1 MNKHEL
7 VEMMTSD
14 IPTFAGQLTTLLVQ
28 HQLDTYSSIPREILL
43 TMANAALTAF
53 IQDMLTDPAHYFND
67 YWSSVAPQRAEA
79 GAKIDDIFT
88 AIFVSVEMLNDFVAQ
103 HCSDN
108 QQLYSWWLRRGY
120 EISHQSMLAISQL
133 FAAARERIINT
144 QNARLRELYTPIIPL
159 YNGILASPLVGAIDA
174 YRAGQVM
181 ESLLTGIS
189 QQQADV
195 VIIDITGVPMVDT
208 DVANYLLM
216 ATRAARL
223 LGANI
228 ILVGISAEIAQ
239 TIVQLGA
246 DLSGIT
252 TRANL
257 QAGIEYALAMRGLEI
272 APCKA

>member
-1 MNKHEL
+1 M
-7 VEMMTSD
+7 
-14 IPTFAGQLTTLLVQ
+14 
-28 HQLDTYSSIPREILL
+28 ILWPS
-43 TMANAALTAF
+43 TA
-53 IQDMLTDPAHYFND
+53 
-67 YWSSVAPQRAEA
+67 
-79 GAKIDDIFT
+79 
-88 AIFVSVEMLNDFVAQ
+88 
-103 HCSDN
+103 SDN

-228 ILVGISAEIAQ
+228 IWWVSAPKLPKRLCNWARICRASRPAQ
-239 TIVQLGA
+239 ICK
-246 DLSGIT
+246 
-252 TRANL
+252 
-257 QAGIEYALAMRGLEI
+257 QASNMRWRCAG
-272 APCKA
+272 